1 MVGFRTFRVSL
12 ERADSR
18 WLAQENN
25 GKNVQKSISGN
36 DAEGALSSCLSF
48 NPDVLDNSNALL
60 LSFATISS
68 IQRRPFPP
76 SATSSTP
83 PKPVFEPEMEE
94 DGHKK
99 EATASSEE
107 TSSAEP
113 TGHDDAGTKR
123 PYYECTFCKRGFS
136 NAQALGGHMNIHRKD
151 RARERPS
158 VLERTDDDSDGYRH
172 RDRYANSC
180 SDFYRTPAFEPLK
193 GYTMYFPP
201 ASSSSAS
208 TGRDEARMN
217 VDSGLQMTH
226 DTSRFGE
233 DLRLGLTTHGGVG
246 RQEEEEAEL
255 DLELRLGHQP

>member
-1 MVGFRTFRVSL
+1 MCFFV
-12 ERADSR
+12 E
-18 WLAQENN
+18 
-25 GKNVQKSISGN
+25 
-36 DAEGALSSCLSF
+36 LSEATRPMMLSF

-76 SATSSTP
+76 SSTSSTP

-99 EATASSEE
+99 DATASSEE

-158 VLERTDDDSDGYRH
+158 VLERTEDDSDGYRH
-172 RDRYANSC
+172 RDQYANSC
-180 SDFYRTPAFEPLK
+180 SAFYRPPAFEPLK

-201 ASSSSAS
+201 ASSSSPS
-208 TGRDEARMN
+208 TGRDEARMS
-217 VDSGLQMTH
+217 VASGSQMTH

-233 DLRLGLTTHGGVG
+233 DLRLGLTTHGGEG
-246 RQEEEEAEL
+246 RQEEEEGAEL